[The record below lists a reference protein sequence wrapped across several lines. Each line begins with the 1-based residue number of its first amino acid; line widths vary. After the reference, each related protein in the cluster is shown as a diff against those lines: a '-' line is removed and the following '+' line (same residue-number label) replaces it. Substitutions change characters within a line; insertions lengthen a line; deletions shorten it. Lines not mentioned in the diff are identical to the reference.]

1 MIIILKKIIFIGG
14 LDYPSRLFIFIVMIK
29 LVDILKEIAEKPKAI
44 FLAGPAGS
52 GKSYTIKQ
60 LIQPDQFNVINV
72 DDTYEELLKT
82 AGLGMSQKDFGPE
95 ELSQAAKLMAQ
106 AQKSTKEKYAEL
118 SSQRQ
123 NIIIDGTGAAI
134 KPVLKKKEELEALG
148 YETFMIMIWV
158 SPLTSLERNLARG
171 MDNGRSLLPQIVL
184 RTWRDVNK
192 NIDEYEKIFG
202 DKFVLINNN
211 PKEAETEYN
220 VEDIKKRFFDTAK
233 FKGKE
238 KTPEEAAKAKADRE
252 QLNTDITQLVQTIP
266 EFDSIDTAKSK
277 INTFIK

>member
-1 MIIILKKIIFIGG
+1 M
-14 LDYPSRLFIFIVMIK
+14 DYPSRLFIFIVMIK

-60 LIQPDQFNVINV
+60 LIQTDQFKIINI

-106 AQKSTKEKYAEL
+106 AKKSTKEKYVEL

-123 NIIIDGTGAAI
+123 NIIIDSVGAAI
-134 KPVLKKKEELEALG
+134 NPVLKKKKELEALG

-158 SPLTSLERNLARG
+158 SPITSLERNAARE
-171 MDNGRSLLPQIVL
+171 RSLLPQIVL
-184 RTWRDVNK
+184 RTWKDVNK
-192 NIDEYEKIFG
+192 NIDEYRKIFG

-220 VEDIKKRFFDTAK
+220 VEDIKKRFFDTAT

-266 EFDSIDTAKSK
+266 EFDSIDQAKLK
-277 INTFIK
+277 INNFIK

>member
-1 MIIILKKIIFIGG
+1 
-14 LDYPSRLFIFIVMIK
+14 MIK

-52 GKSYTIKQ
+52 GKSFIVKT
-60 LIQPDQFNVINV
+60 LIQPDQFKVINV

-82 AGLGMSQKDFGPE
+82 SGLGMSQKDFDSE

-106 AQKSTKEKYAEL
+106 AQKTTKEKYTEL
-118 SSQRQ
+118 SSQRK

-134 KPVLKKKEELEALG
+134 KPVLKKKQELEDLG

-158 SPLTSLERNLARG
+158 SPMTSLERNASRE
-171 MDNGRSLLPQIVL
+171 RALLPQIVT

-192 NIDEYEKIFG
+192 NIKGYEDAFG
-202 DKFVLINNN
+202 NNIAIINNDPEN
-211 PKEAETEYN
+211 AQTGYN
-220 VEDIKKRFFDTAK
+220 AEDIKKKFFDTAT

-238 KTPEEAAKAKADRE
+238 KTPEQIAKAKADKE
-252 QLNTDITQLVQTIP
+252 QLNTDIEQLVQTTP
-266 EFDSIDTAKSK
+266 EFDTIDQAKSK
-277 INTFIK
+277 INSFIK

>member
-1 MIIILKKIIFIGG
+1 
-14 LDYPSRLFIFIVMIK
+14 MIK

-52 GKSYTIKQ
+52 GKSYTLKT
-60 LIQPDQFNVINV
+60 LIQPDQFKVVNV

-82 AGLGMSQKDFGPE
+82 SGLGMSQKDFGPE

-106 AQKSTKEKYAEL
+106 AQKTTKEKYSQL
-118 SSQRQ
+118 SQEKQ

-134 KPVLKKKEELEALG
+134 NPVLKKKQELEDLG

-158 SPLTSLERNLARG
+158 SPMTSLERNASRE
-171 MDNGRSLLPQIVL
+171 RALLPQIVT

-192 NIDEYEKIFG
+192 NIKGYEDAFG
-202 DKFVLINNN
+202 NNIAIINNDPEN
-211 PKEAETEYN
+211 AQTGYN
-220 VEDIKKRFFDTAK
+220 AEDIKKKFFDTAS

-238 KTPEEAAKAKADRE
+238 KTPEQIAKAKADKE
-252 QLNTDITQLVQTIP
+252 QLNTDIEQLVQTTP
-266 EFDSIDTAKSK
+266 EFDTIDQAKSK
-277 INTFIK
+277 INSFIK

>member
-1 MIIILKKIIFIGG
+1 
-14 LDYPSRLFIFIVMIK
+14 MIK

-52 GKSYTIKQ
+52 GKSYTLKT
-60 LIQPDQFNVINV
+60 LIQPDQFKVVNV

-82 AGLGMSQKDFGPE
+82 SGLGMSQKDFGPE

-106 AQKSTKEKYAEL
+106 AQKTTKEKYAEL
-118 SSQRQ
+118 SSQRK

-134 KPVLKKKEELEALG
+134 NPVLKKKQELEDLG

-158 SPLTSLERNLARG
+158 SPMTSLERNASRE
-171 MDNGRSLLPQIVL
+171 RALLPQIVT

-192 NIDEYEKIFG
+192 NIKGYEDAFG
-202 DKFVLINNN
+202 NNIAIINNDPEN
-211 PKEAETEYN
+211 AQTGYN
-220 VEDIKKRFFDTAK
+220 AEDIKKKFFDTAS

-238 KTPEEAAKAKADRE
+238 KTPEQIAKAKADKE
-252 QLNTDITQLVQTIP
+252 QLNADIEQLVQITP
-266 EFDSIDTAKSK
+266 EFDTIDQAKSK
-277 INTFIK
+277 INSFIK

>member
-1 MIIILKKIIFIGG
+1 
-14 LDYPSRLFIFIVMIK
+14 MIK

-52 GKSYTIKQ
+52 GKSFTIKQ
-60 LIQPDQFNVINV
+60 LIQPDQFKVINV

-95 ELSQAAKLMAQ
+95 ELSQAAKLMGQ
-106 AQKSTKEKYAEL
+106 AQKATKEKYAEL
-118 SSQRQ
+118 SSQRK

-134 KPVLKKKEELEALG
+134 KPLLKKKEELEALG

-158 SPLTSLERNLARG
+158 SPITSLERNVARG
-171 MDNGRSLLPQIVL
+171 ADNGRSLLPQIVL

-192 NIDEYEKIFG
+192 NIDEYRNIFG

-211 PKEAETEYN
+211 PEVAETEYN

-233 FKGKE
+233 AKGKE
-238 KTPEEAAKAKADRE
+238 KTPEEIAKAKADKE
-252 QLNTDITQLVQTIP
+252 QLNADIAQLVQNIPDFDTI
-266 EFDSIDTAKSK
+266 DQSKSK
-277 INTFIK
+277 INSFIK

>member
-1 MIIILKKIIFIGG
+1 
-14 LDYPSRLFIFIVMIK
+14 MIK

-52 GKSYTIKQ
+52 GKSYTLKT
-60 LIQPDQFNVINV
+60 LIQPDQFKVVNV

-82 AGLGMSQKDFGPE
+82 SGLGMSQKDFGPE

-106 AQKSTKEKYAEL
+106 AQKTTKEKYSQL
-118 SSQRQ
+118 SQEKQ

-134 KPVLKKKEELEALG
+134 NPVLKKKQELEDLG

-158 SPLTSLERNLARG
+158 SPMTSLERNASRE
-171 MDNGRSLLPQIVL
+171 RTLLPQIVT

-192 NIDEYEKIFG
+192 NIKGYEDAFG
-202 DKFVLINNN
+202 NNIAIINNDPEN
-211 PKEAETEYN
+211 AQTGYN
-220 VEDIKKRFFDTAK
+220 AEDIKKKFFDTAS

-238 KTPEEAAKAKADRE
+238 KTPEQIAKAKADKE
-252 QLNTDITQLVQTIP
+252 QLNADIEQLVQTTP
-266 EFDSIDTAKSK
+266 EFDTIDQAKSK
-277 INTFIK
+277 INSFIK

>member
-1 MIIILKKIIFIGG
+1 
-14 LDYPSRLFIFIVMIK
+14 MIK

-52 GKSYTIKQ
+52 GKSYTLKT
-60 LIQPDQFNVINV
+60 LIQPDQFKVVNV

-82 AGLGMSQKDFGPE
+82 SGLGMSQKDFGPE

-106 AQKSTKEKYAEL
+106 AQKTTKEKYSQL
-118 SSQRQ
+118 SQEKQ

-134 KPVLKKKEELEALG
+134 NPVLKKKQELEDLG

-158 SPLTSLERNLARG
+158 SPMTSLERNASRE
-171 MDNGRSLLPQIVL
+171 RALLPQIVT

-192 NIDEYEKIFG
+192 NIKGYEDAFG
-202 DKFVLINNN
+202 NNIAIINNDPEN
-211 PKEAETEYN
+211 AQTGYN
-220 VEDIKKRFFDTAK
+220 AEDIKKKFFDTAS

-238 KTPEEAAKAKADRE
+238 KTPEQIAKAKADKE
-252 QLNTDITQLVQTIP
+252 QLNADIEQLVQTTP
-266 EFDSIDTAKSK
+266 EFDTIDQAKSK
-277 INTFIK
+277 INSFIK

>member
-1 MIIILKKIIFIGG
+1 MG
-14 LDYPSRLFIFIVMIK
+14 
-29 LVDILKEIAEKPKAI
+29 
-44 FLAGPAGS
+44 
-52 GKSYTIKQ
+52 
-60 LIQPDQFNVINV
+60 
-72 DDTYEELLKT
+72 
-82 AGLGMSQKDFGPE
+82 
-95 ELSQAAKLMAQ
+95 Q
-106 AQKSTKEKYAEL
+106 AQKATKEKYAEL

-123 NIIIDGTGAAI
+123 NIVIDGTGAAI
-134 KPVLKKKEELEALG
+134 RPVLKKKEELEALG

-158 SPLTSLERNLARG
+158 SPLTSLERNIARG

-192 NIDEYEKIFG
+192 NIDEYRKIFG
-202 DKFVLINNN
+202 DKFALINNN

-220 VEDIKKRFFDTAK
+220 AEDIKKRFFDTAK

-238 KTPEEAAKAKADRE
+238 KTPEEAAKAKADKE
-252 QLNTDITQLVQTIP
+252 QLNADITQLVQTTP